1 MKDNRR
7 KLRVNNLF
15 LDSFI
20 YDLIFSNFSFEKF
33 EPTYQYIISGY
44 TISL

>member
-7 KLRVNNLF
+7 NCESITF